1 MVDKMVSV
9 LCKSNKKDKEFEYKF
24 LKLYRYLNIITDVYF
39 IANKNNQKSLQHL
52 NLIQSMRKIYFILV
66 EHCMKLRLLSG
77 LIENNYYKNV
87 ERAYNFRIQS
97 KTG

>member
-9 LCKSNKKDKEFEYKF
+9 LYKSNKKDKEFEYNF

-52 NLIQSMRKIYFILV
+52 NLIQSTRKIYFILV
-66 EHCMKLRLLSG
+66 EHCMKLTLLSG
-77 LIENNYYKNV
+77 LDENNYYKIV
-87 ERAYNFRIQS
+87 KRAYNFRIQS

>member
-1 MVDKMVSV
+1 MQEQQKGQR
-9 LCKSNKKDKEFEYKF
+9 FEYNF

-66 EHCMKLRLLSG
+66 EHCMKLTLLSG